1 MEDFFMT
8 KKTGLFDV
16 DFTLT
21 TKELTTSIKGEKVTT
36 ARYKVFT
43 EALGTI
49 INQMQVSGYHPRTT
63 KDYDTILMKFSKSTR
78 VTYLEDITVDTIYS
92 WLDSMQVAN
101 QTKLT
106 RLKVLKSFL
115 GKCFINGWL
124 SLNFW
129 QSINVKVDKKVKKGA
144 KPNDIAILVSLID
157 KSTFIGLR
165 DVTAILTMYKTGIR
179 INTLG
184 QLNERHIDWEN
195 KCLVLDG
202 AILKNHQVL
211 KLPIDD
217 QLVNLYRVL
226 IQCNDKLREHYG
238 EVNSNLFIS
247 SKATSLN
254 TKSTNNAI
262 SKQLTKYA
270 KRFNLENIN
279 AHAIRRAYAKN
290 LHDKGASIAIIS
302 KALGHSDLAVTTQ
315 YLDLDV
321 EEVARDL
328 REFL

>member
-1 MEDFFMT
+1 MT

-21 TKELTTSIKGEKVTT
+21 TKEFTASIKGEKATT
-36 ARYKVFT
+36 AHYKPFS

-49 INQMQVSGYHPRTT
+49 INQMQVSGYRPRTI
-63 KDYDTILMKFSKSTR
+63 KDYDTVLMNFAKSTGIL
-78 VTYLEDITVDTIYS
+78 YLEEVTVDTIYS
-92 WLDSMQVAN
+92 WLDSMHVVN

-115 GKCFINGWL
+115 SKCFTNGWL

-184 QLNERHIDWEN
+184 QLNEGHIDWEN
-195 KCLVLDG
+195 KILVLDG

-217 QLVNLYRVL
+217 QLVSLYRVL
-226 IQCNDKLREHYG
+226 IQCNDRIREHYG
-238 EVNSNLFIS
+238 VSNTNLFIS
-247 SKATSLN
+247 SRATTLN

-270 KRFNLENIN
+270 KRFGLENIN
-279 AHAIRRAYAKN
+279 AHALRRAYAKN
-290 LHDKGASIAIIS
+290 LHDNGASVALIS

-321 EEVARDL
+321 EEVAKDL
-328 REFL
+328 REYL